1 MDEILFAAANHV
13 VSYSGRVFF
22 FALDSAEASWLLAA
36 VAFVAM
42 WFAGKPTTQNAYI
55 QNLGKEKKDQTLV
68 RSHVMLLFFAMPLAF
83 VLARALQ
90 HFFPHQRPMAI
101 APMEIPMEIPIEP
114 AVWDTIKASIST
126 QGSFPSDHAVMWF
139 VMATSI
145 LWLSR
150 PAGIIAVVLAI
161 IASVFRIG
169 TGFHWPS
176 DIAGGAVLGVSI
188 TIVAF
193 WAFRRIKPLKS
204 LMHSIVGLFDRYPVI
219 MYAVAFLILLDFS
232 RKFAGLFGFLATVLG
247 KSVSH

>member
-1 MDEILFAAANHV
+1 MDEILFTAANHV
-13 VSYSGRVFF
+13 VSYSWQVFF

-68 RSHVMLLFFAMPLAF
+68 RSHVMLLFFAMPIAF

-90 HFFPHQRPMAI
+90 HFFPRQRPMAI
-101 APMEIPMEIPIEP
+101 APMEIPIEP

-150 PAGIIAVVLAI
+150 PAGIIAIVLAI

-193 WAFRRIKPLKS
+193 WAFRKIKPLKS
-204 LMHSIVGLFDRYPVI
+204 LMHYIVGLFDRNPVF
-219 MYAVAFLILLDFS
+219 MHTLGFLILLDFS
-232 RKFAGLFGFLATVLG
+232 RKFAGLFGFLATVFG

>member
-1 MDEILFAAANHV
+1 MDNILFNAANHLAA
-13 VSYSGRVFF
+13 YSWQVFF
-22 FALDSAEASWLLAA
+22 FALNSAEASWLLAA

-42 WFAGKPTTQNAYI
+42 WFAGIPDTQNAYI
-55 QNLGKEKKDQTLV
+55 QNLGKEKKDQTSV
-68 RSHVMLLFFAMPLAF
+68 RSHVILFFFAMPVAF
-83 VLARALQ
+83 VSARALQ
-90 HFFPHQRPMAI
+90 HFFPRQRPMAI
-101 APMEIPMEIPIEP
+101 APMEIPIDP
-114 AVWDTIKASIST
+114 AIWDAIKASIST

-150 PAGIIAVVLAI
+150 RAGIIAIVLAI
-161 IASVFRIG
+161 IVSVLRVG

-188 TIVAF
+188 TVAAL
-193 WAFRRIKPLKS
+193 WAFRKIQPLKN
-204 LMHSIVGLFDRYPVI
+204 LVHYIVGLFDRYPVI
-219 MYAVAFLILLDFS
+219 MYAVGFLILLDFS